1 MRHVARPSRLLT
13 SLLAVAAL
21 VAACGGNDGTPAPS
35 PTQPAASATHPAVSP
50 TQPSASPTTIP
61 DGLAAVRVA
70 IQPVVAGLDA
80 PVWVTGDGGGR
91 LFVVEQT
98 GRILIVQDGVAQ
110 EPPFLDISG
119 RVLAGGEQ
127 GLLGLAFPK
136 GFGAANPRF
145 YVYYSATGTGDQ
157 TLSEFRLASGAIDR
171 ADPAS
176 ERILLDEPDPY
187 PNHNGGWIGFD
198 PSGML
203 LLALGDGGSGGD
215 PENRASNL
223 GSPQGKILRIDP
235 TAPADGRQYGIP
247 ADNPFV
253 TTPGARPEVLHYGL
267 RNPYRDAFDPV
278 TGDLWIGDVG
288 QNAWEEVD
296 VAPAGA
302 RGLDFGWRRWE
313 GRHCY
318 NPSSGCDPTGVTMPI
333 LEYSHDHGC
342 AVIGGVVY
350 HGDAIPALRGA
361 YLFSDNCS
369 GTLWGIDAAGGD
381 QQTPTILMETGES
394 VSSVS
399 TGDDGEVYVTDLRGQ
414 LSKLV
419 PGA

>member
-1 MRHVARPSRLLT
+1 MRHPARPSRFVIPV
-13 SLLAVAAL
+13 LAATAL
-21 VAACGGNDGTPAPS
+21 IAGCGGNDGTPAPS
-35 PTQPAASATHPAVSP
+35 ATGPATSP
-50 TQPSASPTTIP
+50 TAVPT
-61 DGLAAVRVA
+61 GLAAIRVA
-70 IQPVVAGLDA
+70 LQPVVTGLDA
-80 PVWVTGDGGGR
+80 PLWVTGDGGGR

-98 GRILIVQDGVAQ
+98 GRIFIVKDGVAQ

-119 RVLAGGEQ
+119 RVVAGGEQ

-136 GFGAANPRF
+136 GFGAADPRF
-145 YVYYSATGTGDQ
+145 YVYYTAAGAGDQ
-157 TLSEFRLASGAIDR
+157 TLSEFRLADGATDR

-215 PENRASNL
+215 PQNRASDL
-223 GSPQGKILRIDP
+223 SSVQGKILRIDP
-235 TAPADGRQYGIP
+235 TKPGEGRQYGIP

-253 TTPGARPEVLHYGL
+253 STAGARPEVLHFGL
-267 RNPYRDAFDPV
+267 RNPYRDAFDPA

-288 QNAWEEVD
+288 QNAWEEID

-302 RGLDFGWRRWE
+302 KGLDFGWRRWE

-333 LEYSHDHGC
+333 LEYAHDHGC

-350 HGDAIPALRGA
+350 HGSGIPALRGA

-369 GTLWGIDAAGGD
+369 GTLWAIDAAGGD
-381 QQTPTILMETGES
+381 QQTPTVLLETGES

-399 TGDDGEVYVTDLRGQ
+399 TGDDGEVSITDLRGQ
-414 LSKLV
+414 LSRLV
-419 PGA
+419 PAS